1 MQRQEH
7 VRAHRHV
14 DHRRTPS
21 KKSPVPDRMSARKR
35 VVIYSLL
42 GTLWF
47 SGCAWLV
54 LDQFFESKGQ
64 FGMTPHPWAP
74 AILSLHGIV
83 AILSMYLLGWITA
96 RHVLRW
102 WPGRLRRLSGGVLAG
117 FFVLL
122 SLSGFALFFVS
133 DDRWQ
138 HFAAAAHDALGLGIT
153 VFAIQHWFF
162 ARRRDMRSAASR
174 PW

>member
-7 VRAHRHV
+7 VRKHRHV

-21 KKSPVPDRMSARKR
+21 TKPPVRDRMPARKR
-35 VVIYSLL
+35 VAIYSVL
-42 GTLWF
+42 GALWF

-54 LDQFFESKGQ
+54 LDQFFESSGQ

-74 AILSLHGIV
+74 AVLLVHGII

-117 FFVLL
+117 FFV
-122 SLSGFALFFVS
+122 FFRVAIVE
-133 DDRWQ
+133 RIR
-138 HFAAAAHDALGLGIT
+138 A
-153 VFAIQHWFF
+153 VFRQ
-162 ARRRDMRSAASR
+162 RRPMAASR
-174 PW
+174 GGGP

>member
-1 MQRQEH
+1 MRGQEH
-7 VRAHRHV
+7 GRGHGRA
-14 DHRRTPS
+14 DHRRMPPITSAPR
-21 KKSPVPDRMSARKR
+21 DRMPARKR
-35 VVIYSLL
+35 LAIYLVL
-42 GTLWF
+42 GTLWL
-47 SGCAWLV
+47 SGCMWLV
-54 LDQFFESKGQ
+54 LDEFFESRGQ

-74 AILSLHGIV
+74 AILLVHGMV
-83 AILSMYLLGWITA
+83 AILSMYLLGWVTA

-102 WPGRLRRLSGGVLAG
+102 WPGRLRRLSGAVLAA
-117 FFVLL
+117 FFLLL
-122 SLSGFALFFVS
+122 SLSGFALFFLS

-138 HFAAAAHDALGLGIT
+138 HLAATAHDALGLGIT